1 MMNAILDSFIGQYDE
16 PCRVIVTVVW
26 LEVHSMDWLN
36 IAAYASINGNFGVG
50 GKFL

>member
-1 MMNAILDSFIGQYDE
+1 MDAILGCFISQYDE
-16 PCRVIVTVVW
+16 PYHVIVAVAW

-50 GKFL
+50 RKFL